1 MPCSPLN
8 DRQLFIFT
16 LDWKQ
21 LHKSFFVEKKSKLC
35 FWEKQP
41 ERFIITFNPSYSGFL
56 VHRLKKL
63 KRPFIMNLRKWV
75 KIKRA
80 FVAFIFEVNVLCIKR
95 SYCIYE
101 VILFQLLAAKEEASE
116 SFETCSEKAKEE
128 VLFTLFFLIVHQ
140 KNKEERNNE
149 KSSDSSSYLKVA
161 RKLAYETSNLD
172 FCFKNFPSKQRWV
185 IKSM

>member
-1 MPCSPLN
+1 
-8 DRQLFIFT
+8 
-16 LDWKQ
+16 
-21 LHKSFFVEKKSKLC
+21 
-35 FWEKQP
+35 
-41 ERFIITFNPSYSGFL
+41 
-56 VHRLKKL
+56 
-63 KRPFIMNLRKWV
+63 MNLRKWV

-80 FVAFIFEVNVLCIKR
+80 FIAFIFEVNVLCIKR

-101 VILFQLLAAKEEASE
+101 VILFQLLAAQEEASE